1 MELNQIVQIAKNK
14 KNIYIIGHD
23 NPDGDCIG
31 ATLSLAMLLEKCNIA
46 TKVLLKDIPEV
57 YSFLPIDKWVVDKPV
72 DNIDLL
78 IALDCSDMS
87 RLGNFSEYILKANT
101 IINIDHHVSNTMYG
115 DFNEVNTVASST
127 SEIIY
132 ELVNDYSLLDK
143 DIATC
148 IYTGIIYD
156 TGVFKHSSTTKR
168 THEIAG
174 KLIEFDFDFTEII
187 NNLFYKNTL
196 TSLKSKERAI
206 SHLNIVEQ
214 GQIAISYLTIEDIKD
229 IKAKKSDTEGI
240 INLIL
245 QLDEVHV
252 SAFLYEVESNKFK
265 VSLRS
270 KGNVDVCKVAMA
282 FQGGGHVKASGCLIE
297 GQLKDNITKIIN
309 KIKEQL

>member
-115 DFNEVNTVASST
+115 DFTEVNTVASST